1 MIVSRVVR
9 WVSVQVSSVT
19 MTVSGSTG
27 NAGRSDTRIGLK
39 AGGGEGGTPDGRG
52 GTTSLSSKL
61 GADLI
66 FNDGRKD
73 GERGTGTETG
83 TEAGIAASSLGVRGL
98 LLPELLLESIT
109 SSSDSGKGRG
119 GRGGLLMTDS
129 KEGGVKDLEIE
140 GFLFLDLEDSD
151 LWGRSSDDLDSRLG
165 RDGISRRAS
174 SGVRTTVAPL
184 PRTPLR
190 CCVNESMPRTNLGS
204 EMRTGLGAA

>member
-1 MIVSRVVR
+1 
-9 WVSVQVSSVT
+9 

-27 NAGRSDTRIGLK
+27 NAGRSETRIGLK
-39 AGGGEGGTPDGRG
+39 AGGGEGGTLDGRG

-73 GERGTGTETG
+73 GERGRGTGT
-83 TEAGIAASSLGVRGL
+83 AASSLGVRGL

-140 GFLFLDLEDSD
+140 GFLFLDLDDSD

-174 SGVRTTVAPL
+174 SGVRTTVAPV